1 MMIQMLALRGLLAC
15 VAATVTATA
24 AAQDPTQTAN
34 DARPVSFRLGTGIE
48 YDSNVAVLELDT
60 STDAGDRSLLLD
72 FGVGYD
78 KPDSGKFDVQAGY
91 DFSQSLHDDFDSF
104 DVRIHRGSGTLSYD
118 LGRVDIGATLQ
129 HAVAELDG
137 KEFLTLQQISPYVS
151 QLVGRRLFLRFAY
164 AHSDKDFAGNPT
176 RSANADALSAD
187 AYVFIDGLR
196 TYFVF
201 GVRVDDENAI
211 DSQFDYGG
219 ETLRAQLVKRL
230 MAGERELTL
239 RTSLRFENRDYDS
252 PTLSIGNPR
261 RDDRRQLELSLD
273 MPLGERTTAQ
283 VVYEHADWSSNLPS
297 VDFAENVWSL
307 KFRARL

>member
-1 MMIQMLALRGLLAC
+1 MIRMRARRWLLAS
-15 VAATVTATA
+15 AAATA
-24 AAQDPTQTAN
+24 AATGSAQNPMQPAN
-34 DARPVSFRLGTGIE
+34 DDRRVSLSLGTGIE

-78 KPDSGKFDVQAGY
+78 KPDSGRFDLQAGY

-118 LGRVDIGATLQ
+118 LGRVDVGATLQ
-129 HAVAELDG
+129 HAYAELDG
-137 KEFLTLQQISPYVS
+137 NEFLTLQQISPYVS
-151 QLVGRRLFLRFAY
+151 KLLGRRLFLRFAY
-164 AHSDKDFAGNPT
+164 THSDKDFAGNAP

-196 TYFVF
+196 TYLVF
-201 GVRVDDENAI
+201 GLRLDDENAI

-219 ETLRAQLVKRL
+219 DVLRAQLAKRL
-230 MAGERELTL
+230 QAHDRELTL
-239 RTSLRFENRDYDS
+239 RASLRFENRDYDAAT
-252 PTLSIGNPR
+252 PSIGNPR

-273 MPLGERTTAQ
+273 VPMGQRTTAQ
-283 VVYEHADWSSNLPS
+283 AAYEHADNSSNLPS
-297 VDFAENVWSL
+297 VDFAEDVLSL
-307 KFRARL
+307 KFHSRF

>member
-1 MMIQMLALRGLLAC
+1 MNQMRALRGLVAC
-15 VAATVTATA
+15 AAATVAAAA

-34 DARPVSFRLGTGIE
+34 DVRPVSLSFGTGIE

-60 STDAGDRSLLLD
+60 STDAGDRSLLFD

-78 KPDSGKFDVQAGY
+78 KPDSGRFDVQAGY

-118 LGRVDIGATLQ
+118 LGRVDLGATLQ
-129 HAVAELDG
+129 HAYAELDG
-137 KEFLTLQQISPYVS
+137 NEFLTLQQISPYVS
-151 QLVGRRLFLRFAY
+151 KLVGRRLFLRFAY

-196 TYFVF
+196 TYLVF
-201 GVRVDDENAI
+201 GFRVDDENAI
-211 DSQFDYGG
+211 DSQFDYAGDM
-219 ETLRAQLVKRL
+219 LRAQLAKRL

-261 RDDRRQLELSLD
+261 HDDRRQLELSLD
-273 MPLGERTTAQ
+273 VPLGQRTTAQ
-283 VVYEHADWSSNLPS
+283 VVYEHADNRSNLPS
-297 VDFAENVWSL
+297 VDFAENVLSL